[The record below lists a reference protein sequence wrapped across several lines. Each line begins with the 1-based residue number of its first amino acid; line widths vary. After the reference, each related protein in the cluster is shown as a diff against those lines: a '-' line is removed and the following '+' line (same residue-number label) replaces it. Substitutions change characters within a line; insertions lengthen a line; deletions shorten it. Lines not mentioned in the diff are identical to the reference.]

1 MTDVLSSTHLT
12 EAEIAAL
19 IYTVGQDRD
28 LERRAYS
35 HLATCAECTRLI
47 GSLRDADRDTSSL
60 LSSLDVPAPSRS
72 ADSIMR
78 AAQRQKNRFA
88 FGWRR
93 AAAVVGLLVVAGAA
107 AAAAIPS
114 SPLHR
119 LLVAVLNSGG
129 GLHVDLKSSAPKTPE
144 PEPMSPAVSLAA
156 KPGSA
161 LEIAF
166 GGSGVGGALDVR
178 IIDQDQVSLSSPSAG
193 AIYRVRA
200 NRIAVEQSTAA
211 TFQLTVP
218 RSLHELRV
226 RVGTDVVFDR
236 RPAVPGSADS
246 FTIQLTRPNA
256 SR

>member
-1 MTDVLSSTHLT
+1 VTDVLSSPHLT

-93 AAAVVGLLVVAGAA
+93 AAAVGGFLVVAGTAG
-107 AAAAIPS
+107 AAAIPS
-114 SPLHR
+114 SPLHQ
-119 LLVAVLNSGG
+119 LLVTVLNSGG
-129 GLHVDLKSSAPKTPE
+129 SFHVDFKSTPKTPE
-144 PEPMSPAVSLAA
+144 TEPMSPAVSLAA

-161 LEIAF
+161 LEVSF
-166 GGSGVGGALDVR
+166 SGSGVGGALDVR
-178 IIDQDQVSLSSPSAG
+178 IIDQDQISLSSPSAG
-193 AIYRVRA
+193 AIYRVSA
-200 NRIAVEQSTAA
+200 NRIAVEQSTPA

-226 RVGTDVVFDR
+226 RVVTDVVFER
-236 RPAVPGSADS
+236 RPAVPGSADL